1 MGRRPEK
8 TFFQRRHTNGKKASE
23 KILSTTNCQGNAKQ
37 NHSGISP
44 HTCQNDYYQKDN
56 K

>member
-1 MGRRPEK
+1 ML
-8 TFFQRRHTNGKKASE
+8 NIA
-23 KILSTTNCQGNAKQ
+23 NYQGNANQ
-37 NHSGISP
+37 IHNDISP